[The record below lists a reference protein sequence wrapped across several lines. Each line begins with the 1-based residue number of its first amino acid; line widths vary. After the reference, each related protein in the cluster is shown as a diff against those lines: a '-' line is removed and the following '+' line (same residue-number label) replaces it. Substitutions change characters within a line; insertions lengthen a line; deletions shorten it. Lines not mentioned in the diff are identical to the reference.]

1 MCVTLK
7 KEQEESKFID
17 KKKKLEDQIE
27 QAHTGF
33 EEKSKEMQC
42 EIDVFLKTYRFAK
55 VLF

>member
-1 MCVTLK
+1 LK